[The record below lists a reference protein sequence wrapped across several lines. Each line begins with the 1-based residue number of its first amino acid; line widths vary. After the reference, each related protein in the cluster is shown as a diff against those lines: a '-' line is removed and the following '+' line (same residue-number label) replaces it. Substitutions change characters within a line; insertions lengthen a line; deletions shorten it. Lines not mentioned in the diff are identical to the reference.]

1 MAGPSFA
8 SEAGVDTIKAGGSVS
23 NRFAD
28 DADNEADDSNSFAFN
43 RRIRR
48 ML

>member
-8 SEAGVDTIKAGGSVS
+8 SQAGVNKIKAGGSVS
-23 NRFAD
+23 SKFAD
-28 DADNEADDSNSFAFN
+28 DTDIDSNESDSFAFG
-43 RRIRR
+43 RR